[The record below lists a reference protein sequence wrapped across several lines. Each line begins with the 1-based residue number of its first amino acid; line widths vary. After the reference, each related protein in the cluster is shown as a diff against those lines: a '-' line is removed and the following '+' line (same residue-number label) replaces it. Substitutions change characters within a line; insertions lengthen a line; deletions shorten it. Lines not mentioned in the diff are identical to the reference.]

1 MISLDAIDRR
11 ILDRLQKEGRLSN
24 AELAEQVGL
33 SSSPCWRRVKALEE
47 AGASATEPL
56 ERARRVGGAY
66 LKFALAHPHA
76 YRIMFEIDQPIDE
89 AGVIKGYAAQ
99 VDAKSVGLTVN
110 VFMSVSLTTQVEKAL
125 QAFERAAAERPEVM
139 ECYLMTG
146 DSDYLLRIVVPD
158 LEAYERFVM
167 DFTKIAGIAQIRSS
181 FALRTVKQ
189 GAALPLVH
197 ALPDRLRSARS

>member
-1 MISLDAIDRR
+1 MQA
-11 ILDRLQKEGRLSN
+11 
-24 AELAEQVGL
+24 
-33 SSSPCWRRVKALEE
+33 
-47 AGASATEPL
+47 ATC
-56 ERARRVGGAY
+56 
-66 LKFALAHPHA
+66 FAVSV
-76 YRIMFEIDQPIDE
+76 
-89 AGVIKGYAAQ
+89 VIF
-99 VDAKSVGLTVN
+99 V
-110 VFMSVSLTTQVEKAL
+110 SVSLTTQNEKAL
-125 QAFERAAAERPEVM
+125 KDFERAAAERPEVM